1 MSKHLTEALTQAQD
15 NLALLTQALEQSQN
29 ALKIAMSR
37 ANKAAKTAKEKQ
49 NIQMAEMQIK
59 NLVEK
64 AKRGENVTKDIERI
78 SKQYKQK

>member
-64 AKRGENVTKDIERI
+64 AKKGENVTQDIERI